1 MGLFTGLR
9 LRFTVALLL
18 PLALLL
24 GAFLAYL
31 AMSGGCCSAMVW
43 RRASMVW
50 AASPR
55 RRRPGRPGGGRCA
68 ALAGACGADRRRSG
82 GGVCAGPRRPG
93 GILAR
98 GVPHG
103 FDDARIRRA
112 LTGDAI
118 STFPLFSDARR
129 LGELVVLADRSA
141 IEARV
146 ERYRGKLWLGAAL
159 LLLGLS
165 GGKRPMIG
173 PIAPQISPCQ

>member
-24 GAFLAYL
+24 GAFLPYL
-31 AMSGGCCSAMVW
+31 AHERGLLLRDGLASRVNGLGGLA
-43 RRASMVW
+43 AE
-50 AASPR
+50 AASGALEAGDAR
-55 RRRPGRPGGGRCA
+55 RLQALVVRIAADPEVVFALVRDGR
-68 ALAGACGADRRRSG
+68 
-82 GGVCAGPRRPG
+82 G

-98 GVPHG
+98 GVPQG

-141 IEARV
+141 IEVRV
-146 ERYRGKLWLGAAL
+146 ERYRRKLWLGAAL
-159 LLLGLS
+159 LLLG
-165 GGKRPMIG
+165 
-173 PIAPQISPCQ
+173 